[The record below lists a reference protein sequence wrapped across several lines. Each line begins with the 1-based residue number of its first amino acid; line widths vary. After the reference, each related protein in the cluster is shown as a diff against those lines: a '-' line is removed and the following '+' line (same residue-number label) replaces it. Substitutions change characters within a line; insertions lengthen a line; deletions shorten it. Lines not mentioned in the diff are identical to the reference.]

1 MNDAAAPQNR
11 RLSIIDFSSE
21 DDSLL
26 LPNSTLSENEDHA
39 DILYTPNSKK
49 FEDATTKLEQWERE
63 PNSNEKSASQRE
75 NPKKNTKCNLRKS
88 LAWDSAFFTS
98 AGFLDATELSSIIEG
113 AEKDEKHETEDDL
126 YRSCESIST
135 LGSDSLTLDGS
146 VEGDLFEDIR
156 ASIQKSSKK
165 SNLASGKVPSGIAR
179 LQIDDS
185 SKKVGMASRNKL
197 FDVGAYL
204 CPQSNP
210 MAEALIINSGQMKAP
225 VSKYPTPSPEV
236 QGLGKMTKRN
246 PIFPQLPQAV
256 TSRRESSISRQP
268 KVAGKS
274 SPSPSPSS
282 VILSAK
288 RVLISDKHDKNEKDK
303 AKRMI
308 GDRASSISKASV
320 TGGSRG
326 NVPKPTLS
334 SRSSS
339 GLSVSAKNKST
350 TLTPSA
356 NNLPVANSHF
366 NSIKRKVGTGTL
378 KPPSSISAVR
388 TPSRITSSNKIET
401 GNPSLSHLMS
411 VNKLSSSIS
420 PASSVSDWSSESSP
434 STFMAKHMC
443 NSSRTSID
451 SCSSRRVLSDTEADQ
466 GTNSQI
472 PHSDSSL
479 EGQET
484 TVFISQAASNARG
497 GTVLPPALKKPSGL
511 RLPSPKIGFF
521 DGVKSSV
528 RTPRGG
534 TQPHSVIPRGL
545 PKHRAAGPSEG
556 QNKEKLRKLESAS
569 SIVSIQNTSF
579 NNKQIND
586 LHRLDSVNNQETGH
600 YNSQVDCL
608 SKQVALMDINC
619 DIGEKFIGESLTF
632 SQSDI
637 SFQDKSDYL
646 VLSSHKELLKSS
658 PTSFDMAA
666 SIRTPL
672 AVRDS
677 FCNMDGS
684 IFQESTASE
693 VKPVNLT
700 VPDIIMKENN

>member
-1 MNDAAAPQNR
+1 MNDTAALQNR

-63 PNSNEKSASQRE
+63 PNSNEKLTSQTE

-98 AGFLDATELSSIIEG
+98 AGFLDAKELSSIIEG

-135 LGSDSLTLDGS
+135 LGSDSLTLDES

-165 SNLASGKVPSGIAR
+165 SNLSSEYSKVPTGISR

-185 SKKVGMASRNKL
+185 SKKVGMASRNK
-197 FDVGAYL
+197 
-204 CPQSNP
+204 
-210 MAEALIINSGQMKAP
+210 MKAP
-225 VSKYPTPSPEV
+225 ASKHPTPSPEV
-236 QGLGKMTKRN
+236 QGLGKMTKRT
-246 PIFPQLPQAV
+246 PIFPQLPQKAV
-256 TSRRESSISRQP
+256 ASRRESSISRQP

-274 SPSPSPSS
+274 SSSPSPSS
-282 VILSAK
+282 VISAK
-288 RVLISDKHDKNEKDK
+288 RVLIGDKHDKNEKDK

-308 GDRASSISKASV
+308 GDRASSMSKASV

-326 NVPKPTLS
+326 NVPKPTLP

-350 TLTPSA
+350 TFTPSA
-356 NNLPVANSHF
+356 NNLPVGNSPF
-366 NSIKRKVGTGTL
+366 NSIKRKVGAGTL

-388 TPSRITSSNKIET
+388 TPSRIASSNKIET
-401 GNPSLSHLMS
+401 GNPSLSRLMS

-420 PASSVSDWSSESSP
+420 PASSVSDWSSESSS
-434 STFMAKHMC
+434 STFMAKHIC

-451 SCSSRRVLSDTEADQ
+451 SCSSRKVLSDTEADQ
-466 GTNSQI
+466 GKNYQI
-472 PHSDSSL
+472 PQNDSNL

-484 TVFISQAASNARG
+484 TVFTSQTASHAPG
-497 GTVLPPALKKPSGL
+497 GPVLPPALKKPSGL

-528 RTPRGG
+528 RTPRGE
-534 TQPHSVIPRGL
+534 TQPHSVIPRSL
-545 PKHRAAGPSEG
+545 PKHRAATPSEG

-569 SIVSIQNTSF
+569 SAVSIQNTIF
-579 NNKQIND
+579 NNQKIND
-586 LHRLDSVNNQETGH
+586 SLNNQETGH

-608 SKQVALMDINC
+608 SKQVALMDINFE
-619 DIGEKFIGESLTF
+619 IGDKFNGDSLSF

-637 SFQDKSDYL
+637 SFHDKSYDL
-646 VLSSHKELLKSS
+646 DLPSHKKLLKSSSTPCLSIS

-666 SIRTPL
+666 SIRTPF

-684 IFQESTASE
+684 IFPESTVSE

-700 VPDIIMKENN
+700 VLDIIMKENN

>member
-1 MNDAAAPQNR
+1 MNDAAAALQNR

-21 DDSLL
+21 DDSLI
-26 LPNSTLSENEDHA
+26 LPISTLSENEEHE

-63 PNSNEKSASQRE
+63 PNSNERITPQRE

-98 AGFLDATELSSIIEG
+98 AGFLDAKELSSIIEG
-113 AEKDEKHETEDDL
+113 AEKDEKHETEDDV
-126 YRSCESIST
+126 YKSCESIST

-165 SNLASGKVPSGIAR
+165 SNLASEHSKVTSGIAR
-179 LQIDDS
+179 LQMDDS
-185 SKKVGMASRNKL
+185 SKKVGMAPRNK
-197 FDVGAYL
+197 
-204 CPQSNP
+204 
-210 MAEALIINSGQMKAP
+210 MKAP
-225 VSKYPTPSPEV
+225 ASKYPAPRTEV

-246 PIFPQLPQAV
+246 LIFPQLPQVVA
-256 TSRRESSISRQP
+256 SRRESSISRQS

-274 SPSPSPSS
+274 SSSPSPSS
-282 VILSAK
+282 VISAK
-288 RVLISDKHDKNEKDK
+288 RVPIVDKHDKNEKDK

-308 GDRASSISKASV
+308 GDRASSMSKASV

-326 NVPKPTLS
+326 NVPKPTLP

-350 TLTPSA
+350 TFTPSA
-356 NNLPVANSHF
+356 NNLPVGNSPF
-366 NSIKRKVGTGTL
+366 NAIKRKVGAGTL

-388 TPSRITSSNKIET
+388 TPSRIASSNKIET

-420 PASSVSDWSSESSP
+420 PASSVSDWSSESSS

-451 SCSSRRVLSDTEADQ
+451 SCSSRKVLSDTEADQ

-472 PHSDSSL
+472 PQSNSSL

-484 TVFISQAASNARG
+484 NVFISQTTSNAHG
-497 GTVLPPALKKPSGL
+497 GTVLPPALEKPSGL

-534 TQPHSVIPRGL
+534 TQPHPDVPRVL

-556 QNKEKLRKLESAS
+556 QNKAKLQKLESAS
-569 SIVSIQNTSF
+569 SVVSIQNTIF
-579 NNKQIND
+579 NNQQIND
-586 LHRLDSVNNQETGH
+586 LHPLDSVNNHETGH

-608 SKQVALMDINC
+608 SKQIGLIDINFE
-619 DIGEKFIGESLTF
+619 IGEKSNADSLSF

-637 SFQDKSDYL
+637 SFQDKSYDL
-646 VLSSHKELLKSS
+646 VLSSHKELLKSSSTPCPSIS

-666 SIRTPL
+666 SIRTPF

-677 FCNMDGS
+677 FCNTYDNV
-684 IFQESTASE
+684 FPEPTVSE